1 MLITFGN
8 IKGGVGK
15 STMCW
20 HVGIALAMQGR
31 QVIWADANP
40 RQRSLLKLRANAI
53 SCNPEGV
60 AAGIRL
66 ELLESN
72 VGRSLIE
79 LEKANPGCVVICDVP
94 GYDCPALRETMLISD
109 RFIIPTPPSQ
119 LALQDLPD
127 IIGMAGEIKA
137 SHGRAPPLHT
147 LINLAN
153 TNPAVRDWERAI
165 EALESS
171 PSLTEAAPRL
181 PLVIYN
187 RAAFS
192 ESVEYGMGVTEYAY
206 VKSSAQKAAGEIAAL
221 IELIAGATP

>member
-20 HVGIALAMQGR
+20 HVGIALAMRGTT
-31 QVIWADANP
+31 VIWADANP
-40 RQRSLLKLRANAI
+40 RQRSLRKLQANAI
-53 SCNPEGV
+53 GCNPDGV

-66 ELLESN
+66 ELLENN
-72 VGRSLIE
+72 VGRSLID
-79 LEKANPGCVVICDVP
+79 LEMANPGSVVICDVP

-109 RFIIPTPPSQ
+109 QFIIPTPPSQ

-127 IIGMAGEIKA
+127 IIGMAGEVKTA
-137 SHGRAPPLHT
+137 HGRQPPLRT

-153 TNPAVRDWERAI
+153 TNPAVKDWERAI

-171 PSLTEAAPRL
+171 PALTDAAPRL

-192 ESVEYGMGVTEYAY
+192 ESIEHGMGVTEYTR
-206 VKSSAQKAAGEIAAL
+206 VKVSAQKAADEIAAL
-221 IELIAGATP
+221 IELIAGANS